1 MFYLGYYG
9 KALIATFQGKASKT
23 ILSIKLLFQVL
34 GAWRVTFLLPVPG
47 LWSRGKPSC
56 LILLMISSFPS
67 CWEVDHMSS
76 LSEGETIGSQH

>member
-34 GAWRVTFLLPVPG
+34 GG
-47 LWSRGKPSC
+47 MEGD
-56 LILLMISSFPS
+56 ISVACSMPL
-67 CWEVDHMSS
+67 E
-76 LSEGETIGSQH
+76 